1 MKIIKL
7 NSIKI
12 LKIFLKIIICNIL
25 IDIFIY
31 FYYYNNI
38 KGYFS
43 DSMKKIGKRLQELR
57 ESKGLSQSDLANYL
71 GISQPLLSQIE
82 SGNRNLNLSLI
93 DKLCSLY
100 GCSDSY
106 ILCKSDEYNSIN
118 FSFRSKNAAKQ
129 DLDCI
134 ASVHKIIM
142 NMRFLNKLNEDDL
155 DER

>member
-1 MKIIKL
+1 MKL
-7 NSIKI
+7 SV
-12 LKIFLKIIICNIL
+12 CNIL
-25 IDIFIY
+25 QLYLYIL
-31 FYYYNNI
+31 YYKNKIRNI
-38 KGYFS
+38 IVI
-43 DSMKKIGKRLQELR
+43 SMKKIGKRLQELR

-82 SGNRNLNLSLI
+82 SGNRNLNLSLL

-118 FSFRSKNAAKQ
+118 FSFRSKNAARE

-134 ASVHKIIM
+134 ASVHKIIL
-142 NMRFLNKLNEDDL
+142 NMRFLNELNDEEDK
-155 DER
+155 E

>member
-1 MKIIKL
+1 MKL
-7 NSIKI
+7 SV
-12 LKIFLKIIICNIL
+12 CNIL
-25 IDIFIY
+25 QLYLYIL
-31 FYYYNNI
+31 YYKNNI
-38 KGYFS
+38 RNIIVI
-43 DSMKKIGKRLQELR
+43 SMKKIGKRLQELR

-82 SGNRNLNLSLI
+82 SGNRNLNLSLL

-118 FSFRSKNAAKQ
+118 FSFRSKNAARE

-134 ASVHKIIM
+134 ASVHKIIL
-142 NMRFLNKLNEDDL
+142 NMRFLNELNDEEDK
-155 DER
+155 E

>member
-1 MKIIKL
+1 MKE
-7 NSIKI
+7 
-12 LKIFLKIIICNIL
+12 
-25 IDIFIY
+25 
-31 FYYYNNI
+31 
-38 KGYFS
+38 
-43 DSMKKIGKRLQELR
+43 IGKRLQELR

-82 SGNRNLNLSLI
+82 SGNRNLNLSLL

-118 FSFRSKNAAKQ
+118 FSFRSKNAARE

-134 ASVHKIIM
+134 ASVHKIIL
-142 NMRFLNKLNEDDL
+142 NMRFLFFFNEEENKK
-155 DER
+155 

>member
-1 MKIIKL
+1 MKQ
-7 NSIKI
+7 
-12 LKIFLKIIICNIL
+12 
-25 IDIFIY
+25 
-31 FYYYNNI
+31 
-38 KGYFS
+38 
-43 DSMKKIGKRLQELR
+43 IGKRLHELR
-57 ESKGLSQSDLANYL
+57 ESKGLSQSDLASYL

-82 SGNRNLNLSLI
+82 SGNRNLNLSLL

-118 FSFRSKNAAKQ
+118 FSFRSKNAATQ

-134 ASVHKIIM
+134 ASVHKIIL
-142 NMRFLNKLNEDDL
+142 NMRFLNQLNDGDS

>member
-1 MKIIKL
+1 
-7 NSIKI
+7 
-12 LKIFLKIIICNIL
+12 
-25 IDIFIY
+25 
-31 FYYYNNI
+31 
-38 KGYFS
+38 
-43 DSMKKIGKRLQELR
+43 MKKIGKRLQELR
-57 ESKGLSQSDLANYL
+57 ESKGLSQSDLASYL

-82 SGNRNLNLSLI
+82 SGNRNLNLSLL

-118 FSFRSKNAAKQ
+118 FSFRPKNAAKQ

-134 ASVHKIIM
+134 SSVHKIIM
-142 NMRFLNKLNEDDL
+142 NMRFLNELNDGDE

>member
-1 MKIIKL
+1 MKE
-7 NSIKI
+7 
-12 LKIFLKIIICNIL
+12 
-25 IDIFIY
+25 
-31 FYYYNNI
+31 
-38 KGYFS
+38 
-43 DSMKKIGKRLQELR
+43 IGKRLQELR

-82 SGNRNLNLSLI
+82 SGNRNLNLSLL

-118 FSFRSKNAAKQ
+118 FPFRSKNAARE

-134 ASVHKIIM
+134 ASVHKIIL
-142 NMRFLNKLNEDDL
+142 NMRFLNELNE
-155 DER
+155 EENKK

>member
-1 MKIIKL
+1 MIKKL
-7 NSIKI
+7 KNLIVI
-12 LKIFLKIIICNIL
+12 LFCNNLIFN
-25 IDIFIY
+25 FIY
-31 FYYYNNI
+31 SYYKNNI
-38 KGYFS
+38 RNIIVI
-43 DSMKKIGKRLQELR
+43 SMKKIGKRLQELR

-82 SGNRNLNLSLI
+82 SGNRNLNLSLL

-118 FSFRSKNAAKQ
+118 FSFRSKNAAAQ

-134 ASVHKIIM
+134 ASVHKIIL
-142 NMRFLNKLNEDDL
+142 NMRFLNELNEEDNED
-155 DER
+155 